1 MAATTWSRTRTRFTR
16 LNWLVRLLALAVAA
30 SLLFGL
36 ALIGEGVY
44 EKLTSAAPFAPAPSV
59 APSDAPAPAPASDRD
74 GDRRLATVREPA
86 GVVAPLEEADPLK
99 LRPRQAPRH
108 RT

>member
-1 MAATTWSRTRTRFTR
+1 MAATTWRETRTRFSR
-16 LNWLVRLLALAVAA
+16 LNWLVRLLALAIAA

-36 ALIGEGVY
+36 VLIGEGIY
-44 EKLTSAAPFAPAPSV
+44 EKLTSAAPFAAAPSV
-59 APSDAPAPAPASDRD
+59 APAAAPASDRD
-74 GDRRLATVREPA
+74 GARRLATVREPA
-86 GVVAPLEEADPLK
+86 GVLAPLEEADPLK